1 MVARISE
8 WIELSFWQVVVRVL
22 SGARPISHGLH
33 KVQQSAAMRPIAKI
47 ISNGWA
53 IAAMGWILGLILG
66 ISLAGWI

>member
-22 SGARPISHGLH
+22 SGARPLSHGLQ
-33 KVQQSAAMRPIAKI
+33 KVQQSAAVQPIAKI

-53 IAAMGWILGLILG
+53 IAGLGWILGLILG
-66 ISLAGWI
+66 IWLTGWI